1 MPRLIKKKS
10 GSMALPSL
18 ILMLSLSACGTMPAK
33 ARIENAPR
41 PAISPAYEKLLRQAN
56 EDLQRE
62 AMKHE
67 WDWRGYADKMEDRN
81 R

>member
-1 MPRLIKKKS
+1 MSRLIKKKS
-10 GSMALPSL
+10 GSMAFLSL
-18 ILMLSLSACGTMPAK
+18 ISMLSLSACGTMPAK

-41 PAISPAYEKLLRQAN
+41 PAISSAYENLLRQAN

-67 WDWRGYADKMEDRN
+67 WDWQGYADKMEDRN

>member
-1 MPRLIKKKS
+1 
-10 GSMALPSL
+10 
-18 ILMLSLSACGTMPAK
+18 MPAK

-41 PAISPAYEKLLRQAN
+41 PAISAEYEKLLRQAN
-56 EDLQRE
+56 KDLQRE

-67 WDWRGYADKMEDRN
+67 WDWQGYADKMEDRN